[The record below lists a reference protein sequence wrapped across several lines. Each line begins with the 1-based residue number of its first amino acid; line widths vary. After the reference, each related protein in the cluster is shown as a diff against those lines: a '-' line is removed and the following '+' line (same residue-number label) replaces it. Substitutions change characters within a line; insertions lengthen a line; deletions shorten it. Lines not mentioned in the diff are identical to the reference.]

1 MIYVRGHF
9 YIALQKPLSPMEKRT
24 LKFQC
29 LIQMAKYSQKVSSG
43 YLMNTNNYTL
53 TGKFSDEELTQAM
66 NEYQAMVIETTDKV
80 FSYENI

>member
-1 MIYVRGHF
+1 
-9 YIALQKPLSPMEKRT
+9 
-24 LKFQC
+24 
-29 LIQMAKYSQKVSSG
+29 MAKYSQKVSSG